1 MASPTMAF
9 MSPDVDRAGRSSTWL
24 TACSVAGSRLP
35 TRPRGSYAVPVD
47 LEFSGEVW
55 FWKGPSPYHFVT
67 VPEDESAELQA
78 ASALVTYGWGMI
90 PVEVQ
95 IGSTRWT
102 TSLFPKNGGYV
113 VPLKDRVRNA
123 ETIVVGDTVT
133 VRLAVDV

>member
-1 MASPTMAF
+1 L
-9 MSPDVDRAGRSSTWL
+9 AGR
-24 TACSVAGSRLP
+24 VE
-35 TRPRGSYAVPVD
+35 

-55 FWKGPSPYHFVT
+55 FWRGPSPFHFVT

-78 ASALVTYGWGMI
+78 TSAEVTYGWGMI
-90 PVEVQ
+90 PVEAR

-113 VPLKDRVRNA
+113 VPLKDMVRNA
-123 ETIVVGDTVT
+123 EQIDVGDTVT